1 VSNGAPVLF
10 SGERQILVTIA
21 NLSRPEPGEYAP
33 SYANYVALATEQ
45 DVVAA
50 LKTDLDATLSLLR
63 GLPEATANTRHAP
76 YTWSIKQVV
85 GHLTD
90 AERIFSTRALRFAR
104 NDPTAV
110 PSFEE
115 NSYVDNAPF
124 DSVPFSDL
132 LEEFEHLR
140 RANIVLFRN
149 LPAEAWSRTGIAS
162 NNPVT
167 VRALVYVI
175 LGHTRHHINIVRK
188 RLAGTK

>member
-1 VSNGAPVLF
+1 VSEGAPVL
-10 SGERQILVTIA
+10 SLTERQVLVATA
-21 NLSRPEPGEYAP
+21 NLSRPEAGEYAA
-33 SYANYVALATEQ
+33 SYAKYVALATEQ

-50 LKTDLDATLSLLR
+50 LKTDLDETLSLLR

-76 YTWSIKQVV
+76 YTWSIKQVI

-90 AERIFSTRALRFAR
+90 AERIFSTRALRFGR
-104 NDPTAV
+104 NDPTPV

-115 NSYVDNAPF
+115 NSYVDNAAF
-124 DSVPFSDL
+124 DSVPFGDL

-140 RANIVLFRN
+140 RADIALFRN

-175 LGHTRHHINIVRK
+175 LGHARHHMNIVRK
-188 RLAGTK
+188 RLAGAK